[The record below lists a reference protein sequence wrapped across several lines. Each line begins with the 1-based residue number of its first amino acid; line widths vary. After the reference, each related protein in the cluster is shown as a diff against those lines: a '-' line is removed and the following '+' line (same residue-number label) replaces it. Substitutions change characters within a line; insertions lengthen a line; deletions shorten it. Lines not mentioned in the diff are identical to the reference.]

1 MVSPINLKNAKH
13 LYQQLSDT
21 DTWYEFNAHRVK
33 TDVLEQI
40 LDSRVCWPELETWC
54 ERLLSHPQVSFHQ
67 VDTLLPPAPP
77 AHFHHRKRVKHTPVT
92 HAAAETGE
100 VSGVGSG
107 ETVAPPAPPLSVNTL
122 SESIDSPVVD
132 LVDDVPV
139 KVKRTWTFRR
149 LLPFLLVGVL
159 IVGFGLSAGVG
170 WYSYQVSQRQA
181 VLAREARVKQCRV
194 LSGQLDDV
202 VESVRRQKV
211 SARRLVA
218 TVSSDLVADPTVLT
232 KLNSAVKSEVKEHSF
247 ECSVKRQQVEQVRRE
262 LARVRKVSQRI
273 TTAMSQLTAS
283 RTLQS
288 RNVLAA
294 EVKTGQQLA
303 TDSQGK
309 IQDQKILDQLNTV
322 LSQSDKLVKDKGAD
336 FTKLDKQLA
345 EVKKAEQ
352 AVRDSVESRRKADEE
367 AARKAEEENQQ
378 KQQQNN
384 TVPSTPV
391 VPRRVPSAPSRPSVP
406 IAPPSSTVRDWSVP
420 SQGCVEGCL

>member
-54 ERLLSHPQVSFHQ
+54 ERLLAHPQVSFHQ

-77 AHFHHRKRVKHTPVT
+77 AHFHHRKRVKHTPVSP
-92 HAAAETGE
+92 ASVETGE
-100 VSGVGSG
+100 VNGVGSG
-107 ETVAPPAPPLSVNTL
+107 EMVAPPAPPVSVNTL
-122 SESIDSPVVD
+122 SESVDSSD
-132 LVDDVPV
+132 LGVVDDVPV
-139 KVKRTWTFRR
+139 KVKRTWTLRR

-170 WYSYQVSQRQA
+170 WYSYQASQRQA
-181 VLAREARVKQCRV
+181 VLVREARVKQCRV
-194 LSGQLDDV
+194 LSGQLGDV

-262 LARVRKVSQRI
+262 LARVRKVSHRI
-273 TTAMSQLTAS
+273 TNAMSQLIAS

-288 RNVLAA
+288 RNVLTA
-294 EVKTGQQLA
+294 EVKTGQQLV
-303 TDSQGK
+303 TNSQGK
-309 IQDQKILDQLNTV
+309 VQDQKTLDLLNTV
-322 LSQSDKLVKDKGAD
+322 LTSSSKFGQDKTAD
-336 FTKLDKQLA
+336 YSKLDKQL
-345 EVKKAEQ
+345 EELKRAEQ
-352 AVRDSVESRRKADEE
+352 SVRDSVEAKRKADEE

-384 TVPSTPV
+384 TAPSTPV

>member
-33 TDVLEQI
+33 TDILEQI

-67 VDTLLPPAPP
+67 VDSLLPPAPP
-77 AHFHHRKRVKHTPVT
+77 AHFHHRKRVKHTPVSPVSV
-92 HAAAETGE
+92 ETGE
-100 VSGVGSG
+100 VQTVGSG

-170 WYSYQVSQRQA
+170 WYSYQASQRQA
-181 VLAREARVKQCRV
+181 LLAREARVKQCRV
-194 LSGQLDDV
+194 LSGQLGDV

-218 TVSSDLVADPTVLT
+218 TVSSDLVADPTVLA

-262 LARVRKVSQRI
+262 LAHVRKVSQRI

-288 RNVLAA
+288 RNVLTA
-294 EVKTGQQLA
+294 EVKVGQKLVK
-303 TDSQGK
+303 DSHGK
-309 IQDQKILDQLNTV
+309 VQEQKTLDQLNTV
-322 LSQSDKLVKDKGAD
+322 LTASNKLVKEKTAD
-336 FTKLDKQLA
+336 YTKLDKQL
-345 EVKKAEQ
+345 EELKMAEQ
-352 AVRDSVESRRKADEE
+352 SVRDSVEAKRKADEE

-378 KQQQNN
+378 KQKQNN
-384 TVPSTPV
+384 TAPSTPV

-406 IAPPSSTVRDWSVP
+406 VAPPSSTVRDWSVP